1 MSIVQAYEV
10 IERMI
15 ISEMIDILHYDGEST
30 IEEWADD
37 RREKFSELNAFVIT
51 TLGYNNRR
59 IVQGVEDAIAEAE
72 QLISE
77 HIQDE
82 WGFEETQYDSTED
95 AEQAINFLNKNIQRS
110 LISVFPRIGTV
121 EQLYNRVIDLALE
134 NDSDDEIKEILHAIM
149 LTELSQGLQTG
160 FVQSDGIR
168 WRLDRYVNEVEKYMY
183 QGVFEKVLSNTL
195 KFYGVELVKVFKY
208 VNPRDACEE
217 LQNSGI
223 ICIVPRS
230 EASEKAKLYPN
241 IHDPQHK
248 YLEPDGHSGINCRHA
263 WHHLGAQ
270 ENKASKLYKTL
281 DKNILSLEYKRMQFM
296 RMVERL
302 LNR

>member
-1 MSIVQAYEV
+1 MSIVQVYEV

-15 ISEMIDILHYDGEST
+15 ISEMIDILRYDGELT

-51 TLGYNNRR
+51 TLGYNNRKVVR
-59 IVQGVEDAIAEAE
+59 GVENAIAEAE
-72 QLISE
+72 QLIGE
-77 HIQDE
+77 HIQEE
-82 WGFEETQYDSTED
+82 WGFDETQYDSTED
-95 AEQAINFLNKNIQRS
+95 AEQAISFLNKNIQRS

-134 NDSDDEIKEILHAIM
+134 DDSDDDIEEVLHAIM
-149 LTELSQGLQTG
+149 LTELSQGLHTG

-183 QGVFEKVLSNTL
+183 QGVFEKALSNTL

-230 EASEKAKLYPN
+230 EASEEARQYPN

-263 WHHLGAQ
+263 WHHLEAQ

-281 DKNILSLEYKRMQFM
+281 DKNILNLEYKRMQFM